1 MSEFVKYSSIENSYR
16 QGYLDKCAMHVGDA
30 QMVAVEKIHG
40 ANFSWITDGDTVRV
54 ASRNDLID
62 ELETFYG
69 HTRFYSR
76 YKPVVQ
82 ALFGLVKNEFPSVV
96 QINLFGEIF
105 GGRYNGVGAQSA
117 KKVQDGVNYH
127 PDNEFMAFDLK
138 LTFDTGVS
146 RYVPFMDLVEWLFDA
161 NFIARLS
168 FEDRMRHA
176 PIIKIGT
183 LEELIKIDPLFYTYV
198 PAAYGLETEHR
209 EKTPLDYAEG
219 FVICGYSED
228 FYMGNERVILKQ
240 KNHLYGEKVKEVKI
254 KSAVNL
260 TDEQQDLLDKVC
272 SYMNENRVRAVVSKS
287 VYDQKSFGR
296 LQGDFTR
303 DALEDFEKDHGYKAQ
318 ESEPWNV
325 LGKRVGAHAA
335 QIIKPVWLS
344 LDFS

>member
-1 MSEFVKYSSIENSYR
+1 MSEFVKYSSIENSYQQR
-16 QGYLDKCAMHVGDA
+16 FLDKCAMHVGDA
-30 QMVAVEKIHG
+30 PMVAVEKIHG
-40 ANFSWITDGDTVRV
+40 ANFSWIADGNSIRV

-69 HTRFYSR
+69 HSRFYAR
-76 YKPVVQ
+76 YAPVVK
-82 ALFGLVKNEFPSVV
+82 ALYGLVKNEFPGMV

-105 GGRYNGVGAQSA
+105 GGRYNGKGEQGA

-138 LTFDTGVS
+138 VTFDTGVS
-146 RYVPFMDLVEWLFDA
+146 RYIPFMDLVDLLFDA

-168 FEDRMRHA
+168 FENRMRHA

-183 LEELIKIDPLFYTYV
+183 LDELIKIDPLFYTHV
-198 PAAYGLETEHR
+198 PAAFGLETEFR
-209 EKTPLDYAEG
+209 EKTSLDYAEG
-219 FVICGYSED
+219 FVICGYEED
-228 FYMGNERVILKQ
+228 FYIGNERVILKQ

-254 KSAVNL
+254 KTAVNL
-260 TDEQQDLLDKVC
+260 SDDQQELLDKVC
-272 SYMNENRVRAVVSKS
+272 AYLVENRVRAVVSKS

-318 ESEPWNV
+318 EQDAWAV
-325 LGKRVGAHAA
+325 LGKRIGAYAA
-335 QIIKPVWLS
+335 QVMKPVWLS
-344 LDFS
+344 LEF

>member
-1 MSEFVKYSSIENSYR
+1 MSEFVRYSSIENSYQQR
-16 QGYLDKCAMHVGDA
+16 FLDKCAMHVGDA

-40 ANFSWITDGDTVRV
+40 ANFSWIVTADAVRV
-54 ASRNDLID
+54 GSRNDLID

-69 HTRFYSR
+69 HSRFFAR

-82 ALFGLVKNEFPSVV
+82 ALFGLVKSEFPGLV

-105 GGRYNGVGAQSA
+105 GGSYNGTGAQSA
-117 KKVQDGVNYH
+117 KKVQGGVNYH

-176 PIIKIGT
+176 PILKIGT
-183 LEELIKIDPLFYTYV
+183 LEELIKIDPLFYTHV
-198 PAAYGLETEHR
+198 PAAFGLETEFR
-209 EKTPLDYAEG
+209 EKTPVDYAEG

-228 FYMGNERVILKQ
+228 FYIGNERVILKQ
-240 KNHLYGEKVKEVKI
+240 KNHLYGEKEKEVKI
-254 KSAVNL
+254 KVAVNL
-260 TDEQQDLLDKVC
+260 SDEQQALLDKVC
-272 SYMNENRVRAVVSKS
+272 SYMNENRVNAVLSKS

-318 ESEPWNV
+318 ETEEWNV
-325 LGKRVGAHAA
+325 LGKRVGSHAA
-335 QIIKPVWLS
+335 QVIKPVWINLE
-344 LDFS
+344 FS